1 MPQPNLRIG
10 TADPAEAF
18 DAFVRRGD
26 LAPTFHWHDLW
37 QDEHAGKFAVAGV
50 AQTDVLRLLYDETA
64 RALREGKHLKD
75 VQQAL
80 VPQLKAKGWWG
91 DVEITN
97 PDTGEIRTTRFN
109 AARLQ
114 LIYDTNLRQSYAA
127 GQWQAIQRGKARR
140 PWLVYRTMH
149 DERVRHSHAAWDGV
163 CLPVD
168 DPWWRTHYPPNGWR
182 CRCRVIAVNE
192 RELQRLRDSGVAIK
206 TEAPPSIDI
215 EHRDPRTGEVLR
227 VPLGIDPGW
236 AYNAGMASLAQP
248 AELLRRGL
256 DSLPSDLARAQV
268 RQIVR
273 GGEFER
279 FLRAPRPGELQPVAL
294 LGAERAQAIGARPGV
309 AMLAGES
316 LPPPGGDASALTSA
330 DMAWV
335 QQAID
340 EGQANALDART
351 TVYTLQRDGWRT
363 VVHVTRGAQ
372 GAVQVTRVERVQE
385 G

>member
-1 MPQPNLRIG
+1 MPSLRIG
-10 TADPAEAF
+10 TADPVEAF
-18 DAFVRRGD
+18 DAFVKRGD
-26 LAPTFHWHDLW
+26 LAPTFNWHDLW
-37 QDEHAGKFAVAGV
+37 QAEHAGKFAVAGV
-50 AQTDVLRLLYDETA
+50 AQADVLRLLYDETA
-64 RALREGKHLKD
+64 RALRDGKHLKD
-75 VQQAL
+75 VQDAL

-109 AARLQ
+109 EARLQ

-163 CLPVD
+163 TLPVD

-182 CRCRVIAVNE
+182 CRCRVIAVND

-206 TEAPPSIDI
+206 TEAPADIEI

-236 AYNAGMASLAQP
+236 AYNAGMASQAQP

-268 RQIVR
+268 RQLVR
-273 GGEFER
+273 SGEFAR
-279 FLRAPRPGELQPVAL
+279 FLRDPLPGELQPVAV
-294 LGAERAQAIGARPGV
+294 LGATQAQAIGARPGV
-309 AMLAGES
+309 AMLDGQA
-316 LPPPGGDASALTSA
+316 LPEPGGDLPALTGA
-330 DMAWV
+330 DVAWV
-335 QQAID
+335 QQALD
-340 EGQANALDART
+340 DGQAVALDTRT
-351 TVYTLQRDGWRT
+351 TVYTLQRAGWRT

-372 GAVQVTRVERVQE
+372 GTVQVTRVERMQE